1 MSDVFYDASRW
12 MHHSSYPT
20 SGYSSLLF
28 LWPLLMDKKG
38 SKSLGECDEWEHGFR
53 GQSSVKKCRDMIIA
67 GKDKTIG

>member
-1 MSDVFYDASRW
+1 MCFMMPLDGCIIPPIPQAVI
-12 MHHSSYPT
+12 
-20 SGYSSLLF
+20 LLF